1 MFNLMTGLLQV
12 QSGFAHPSMGVCRY
26 PDSIALKCTF
36 WLIIKIAGVQR
47 LSNFVKTKAD

>member
-26 PDSIALKCTF
+26 PDSIGNITTF
-36 WLIIKIAGVQR
+36 G
-47 LSNFVKTKAD
+47 